1 MKDLAIEYVNRINDI
16 KGYDYVS
23 YKIYNF
29 DMRTKQLQLQGL
41 GDQYSVF
48 IKHNY
53 NSKPILV
60 SLCETNVESFLAF
73 LIGLL
78 YGIQPSEI
86 R

>member
-29 DMRTKQLQLQGL
+29 DMRIKQLQGL

-48 IKHNY
+48 IKHNC
-53 NSKPILV
+53 NSKPILL
-60 SLCETNVESFLAF
+60 SLCESNIESFLAF
-73 LIGLL
+73 LVGLL
-78 YGIQPSEI
+78 YGLQSTEI